1 MTKSGATVNKNRQQ
15 QLRDLPS
22 VSVILD
28 HMEWDVARWGHDAVT
43 GSARVQL
50 EALRA
55 AIESGES
62 VALDL
67 SIIQQTIRDGLT
79 DASQPAL
86 KSVFNLTG
94 IVLHSNLG
102 RANLA
107 DAAIDAMNRVAG
119 GANNLEYD
127 LEKGQRGDRDSHIE
141 SLICELTGA
150 EAATVVNNNAAAVL
164 LTLNTLAL
172 GKKVPVSRGELVEIG
187 GSFRVP
193 DIMGRSGCSLVE
205 VGTTN
210 RTHLKDYANAI
221 DADTALLMRVHTSN
235 YRIEGFTNTV
245 PEPELAA
252 LAEQSKIPFVVD
264 MGCGNLIDLKALGLP
279 HEATARQT
287 LEQGAHLVLFSGDKL
302 LGGPQAGVIAGRSD
316 LVASIKQNPL
326 KRALR
331 LDKVTLAALEATLQL
346 YRNPDKLAS
355 TLPTLRLLTR
365 TEADI
370 REQAHRLAPNVTA
383 KLGDQYRVETASVSS
398 QIGSGALPVEVLPSA
413 ALSIKAVNG
422 GDEPLRSLAE
432 RLRQLPKPVIGRLHN
447 GAVLLDLR
455 CLESIHEDAFI
466 EQLAELTQ

>member
-1 MTKSGATVNKNRQQ
+1 MNNNTQQ

-28 HMEWDVARWGHDAVT
+28 HMRDDVARWGHDAVT
-43 GSARVQL
+43 GAARAHL
-50 EALRA
+50 EILRA
-55 AIESGES
+55 AIQSDES
-62 VALDL
+62 VVLDL
-67 SIIQQTIRDGLT
+67 SNIQQTIRDSLT
-79 DASQPAL
+79 DSAQPAL

-107 DAAIDAMNRVAG
+107 DAAIDAMNRVAT

-127 LEKGQRGDRDSHIE
+127 LAKGQRGDRDSHIE

-172 GKKVPVSRGELVEIG
+172 GKTVPVSRGELVEIG

-193 DIMGRSGCSLVE
+193 DIMERSGCRLVE

-210 RTHLKDYANAI
+210 RTHLKDYANAL

-245 PEPELAA
+245 PETELAT
-252 LAEQSKIPFVVD
+252 LAKKNNIPFVVD

-279 HEATARQT
+279 HEATAQQT
-287 LEQGAHLVLFSGDKL
+287 LDHGAHLVLFSGDKL
-302 LGGPQAGVIAGRSD
+302 LGGPQAGILAGRSD

-346 YRNPDKLAS
+346 YRNPDELVS

-365 TEADI
+365 AEDDI
-370 REQAHRLAPNVTA
+370 RQQADRLGPNVSSH
-383 KLGDQYRVETASVSS
+383 LGDSYLVETASVSS

-413 ALSIKAVNG
+413 ALSITAANG
-422 GDEPLRSLAE
+422 EDEPLRSLAL

-447 GAVLLDLR
+447 GSLLLDLR
-455 CLESIHEDAFI
+455 CLEPIHEDAFI
-466 EQLAELTQ
+466 EQLSELTR

>member
-1 MTKSGATVNKNRQQ
+1 MNNNTQQ

-28 HMEWDVARWGHDAVT
+28 HMRDDVARWGHDAVT
-43 GSARVQL
+43 GAARAHL
-50 EALRA
+50 EMLRA
-55 AIESGES
+55 AIQSDEP
-62 VALDL
+62 VVLDL
-67 SIIQQTIRDGLT
+67 ASIQQTIRDSLT
-79 DASQPAL
+79 DSAQPAL

-107 DAAIDAMNRVAG
+107 DAAIDAMNRVAT

-172 GKKVPVSRGELVEIG
+172 GKTVPVSRGELVEIG

-193 DIMGRSGCSLVE
+193 DIMGRSGCRLVE

-210 RTHLKDYANAI
+210 RTHRKDYANAI

-245 PEPELAA
+245 PETELAT
-252 LAEQSKIPFVVD
+252 LAEENNIPFVVD

-279 HEATARQT
+279 HEATAQQT
-287 LEQGAHLVLFSGDKL
+287 LDHGADLVLFSGDKL
-302 LGGPQAGVIAGRSD
+302 LGGPQAGIIAGRSD

-326 KRALR
+326 KRTLR

-346 YRNPDKLAS
+346 YRNPDELVS

-365 TEADI
+365 AEDDI
-370 REQAHRLAPNVTA
+370 RQQADRLGPNVSSH
-383 KLGDQYRVETASVSS
+383 LGDSYRVETASVSS

-413 ALSIKAVNG
+413 ALSITAVNG
-422 GDEPLRSLAE
+422 EDEPLRSLAK

-447 GAVLLDLR
+447 GALLLDLR
-455 CLESIHEDAFI
+455 CLEPIHEDAFI
-466 EQLAELTQ
+466 EQLSEFTR

>member
-1 MTKSGATVNKNRQQ
+1 VNNNTQQ

-28 HMEWDVARWGHDAVT
+28 HMRDDVARWGHDAVT
-43 GSARVQL
+43 GAARAHL
-50 EALRA
+50 EILRA
-55 AIESGES
+55 AIQSDEP

-67 SIIQQTIRDGLT
+67 SSIQQTIRDLLT
-79 DASQPAL
+79 DSAQPAL

-107 DAAIDAMNRVAG
+107 DAAIDAMNRVAT

-127 LEKGQRGDRDSHIE
+127 LAKGQRGDRDSHIE

-172 GKKVPVSRGELVEIG
+172 GKTVPVSRGELVEIG

-193 DIMGRSGCSLVE
+193 DIMGRSGCRLVE

-245 PEPELAA
+245 PETELAT
-252 LAEQSKIPFVVD
+252 LAEENNIPFVVD

-279 HEATARQT
+279 HEATAQQT
-287 LEQGAHLVLFSGDKL
+287 LDHGADLVLFSGDKL
-302 LGGPQAGVIAGRSD
+302 LGGPQAGIIAGRAN
-316 LVASIKQNPL
+316 LIASIKQNPL

-331 LDKVTLAALEATLQL
+331 LDKLTLAALEATLQL
-346 YRNPDKLAS
+346 YRNPDELVS

-365 TEADI
+365 AEDDI
-370 REQAHRLAPNVTA
+370 RQQADRLGPNVSSH
-383 KLGDQYRVETASVSS
+383 LGDSYRVETASVSS

-413 ALSIKAVNG
+413 ALSITAANG
-422 GDEPLRSLAE
+422 EDEPLRSLAL

-447 GAVLLDLR
+447 GSLLLDLR
-455 CLESIHEDAFI
+455 CLEPSHEDAFI
-466 EQLAELTQ
+466 EQLSELTR

>member
-1 MTKSGATVNKNRQQ
+1 MNNNGQK

-28 HMEWDVARWGHDAVT
+28 HMQSEVELWGHDAVT
-43 GSARVQL
+43 IAARAHLDAQ
-50 EALRA
+50 RA
-55 AIESGES
+55 AIQSGES
-62 VALDL
+62 VSSDL

-79 DASQPAL
+79 TASQPAL

-107 DAAIDAMNRVAG
+107 DAAIEAMNQVAG

-127 LEKGQRGDRDSHIE
+127 LKKGQRGDRDSHVE

-172 GKKVPVSRGELVEIG
+172 GRKVPVSRGELVEIG

-193 DIMGRSGCSLVE
+193 DIMGRSGCSLLE
-205 VGTTN
+205 IGTTN
-210 RTHLKDYANAI
+210 RTHLQDYANAI

-252 LAEQSKIPFVVD
+252 LAKANQIPFVVD

-279 HEATARQT
+279 HEATAQQT
-287 LEQGAHLVLFSGDKL
+287 LAFGADLVLFSGDKL
-302 LGGPQAGVIAGRSD
+302 LGGPQAGIITGRADLIAR
-316 LVASIKQNPL
+316 VKQNPL

-346 YRNPDKLAS
+346 YRNPDELVS
-355 TLPTLRLLTR
+355 RLPTLRLLTR
-365 TEADI
+365 AEESI
-370 REQAHRLAPNVTA
+370 RKQANRLAPEVSSL
-383 KLGDQYRVETASVSS
+383 LGDDYRINTTSVSS

-413 ALSIKAVNG
+413 ALSITAANG
-422 GDEPLRSLAE
+422 EDEPLRALAA
-432 RLRQLPKPVIGRLHN
+432 RLRRLPKPIIGRLHN
-447 GAVLLDLR
+447 GKLLLDLR
-455 CLESIHEDAFI
+455 CLEVIHEDAFI
-466 EQLAELTQ
+466 AQLSELTQ

>member
-1 MTKSGATVNKNRQQ
+1 VNNNTQQ

-28 HMEWDVARWGHDAVT
+28 HMPDDVARWGHDAVT
-43 GSARVQL
+43 GAARAHL
-50 EALRA
+50 EILRA
-55 AIESGES
+55 AIQSDEP

-67 SIIQQTIRDGLT
+67 SSIQQTIRDLLT
-79 DASQPAL
+79 DSAQPAL

-107 DAAIDAMNRVAG
+107 DAAIDAMNRVAT

-127 LEKGQRGDRDSHIE
+127 LAKGQRGDRDSHIE

-172 GKKVPVSRGELVEIG
+172 GKTVPVSRGELVEIG

-193 DIMGRSGCSLVE
+193 DIMGRSGCRLVE

-245 PEPELAA
+245 PETELAT
-252 LAEQSKIPFVVD
+252 LAEENNIPFVVD

-279 HEATARQT
+279 HEATAQQT
-287 LEQGAHLVLFSGDKL
+287 LDHGADLVLFSGDKL
-302 LGGPQAGVIAGRSD
+302 LGGPQAGIIAGRSN

-346 YRNPDKLAS
+346 YRNPDELVS

-365 TEADI
+365 AEDAIRHQAD
-370 REQAHRLAPNVTA
+370 RLGPNVSSH
-383 KLGDQYRVETASVSS
+383 LGDSYRVETASVSS

-413 ALSIKAVNG
+413 ALSITAANG
-422 GDEPLRSLAE
+422 EDEPLRSLAL

-447 GAVLLDLR
+447 GALLLDLR
-455 CLESIHEDAFI
+455 CLEPIHEDAFI
-466 EQLAELTQ
+466 EQLSELTR

>member
-1 MTKSGATVNKNRQQ
+1 MNNNTQQ

-28 HMEWDVARWGHDAVT
+28 HMRDDVARWGHDAVT
-43 GSARVQL
+43 GAARAHL
-50 EALRA
+50 EILRA
-55 AIESGES
+55 AIQSDEP

-67 SIIQQTIRDGLT
+67 SNIQQTIRDLLT
-79 DASQPAL
+79 DSAQPAL

-107 DAAIDAMNRVAG
+107 DAAIDAMNRVAT

-127 LEKGQRGDRDSHIE
+127 LAKGQRGDRDSHIE

-172 GKKVPVSRGELVEIG
+172 GKTVPVSRGELVEIG

-193 DIMGRSGCSLVE
+193 DIMGRSGCRLVE

-245 PEPELAA
+245 PETELAT
-252 LAEQSKIPFVVD
+252 LAEENNIPFVVD

-279 HEATARQT
+279 HEATAQQT
-287 LEQGAHLVLFSGDKL
+287 LDHGADLVLFSGDKL
-302 LGGPQAGVIAGRSD
+302 LGGPQAGIIAGRSD

-346 YRNPDKLAS
+346 YRNPDELVS

-365 TEADI
+365 AEDDI
-370 REQAHRLAPNVTA
+370 RQQADRLGPNVSSH
-383 KLGDQYRVETASVSS
+383 LGDSYRVETASVSS

-413 ALSIKAVNG
+413 ALSITAANG
-422 GDEPLRSLAE
+422 EDEPLRSLAL

-447 GAVLLDLR
+447 GALLLDLR
-455 CLESIHEDAFI
+455 CLEPIHEDAFI
-466 EQLAELTQ
+466 EQLSEPTR

>member
-1 MTKSGATVNKNRQQ
+1 VNNNTQQ

-28 HMEWDVARWGHDAVT
+28 HMRDDVARWGHDAVT
-43 GSARVQL
+43 GAARAHL
-50 EALRA
+50 EVLRA
-55 AIESGES
+55 AIQLDEL
-62 VALDL
+62 VVLDL
-67 SIIQQTIRDGLT
+67 SNIQQTIRDSLT
-79 DASQPAL
+79 DSAQPAL

-107 DAAIDAMNRVAG
+107 DAAIDAMNRVAT

-127 LEKGQRGDRDSHIE
+127 LAKGQRGDRDSHIE

-172 GKKVPVSRGELVEIG
+172 GKTVPVSRGELVEIG

-193 DIMGRSGCSLVE
+193 DIMGRSGCRLVE

-245 PEPELAA
+245 PETELAT
-252 LAEQSKIPFVVD
+252 LAEENNIPFVVD

-279 HEATARQT
+279 HEATAQQT
-287 LEQGAHLVLFSGDKL
+287 LHHGADLVLFSGDKL
-302 LGGPQAGVIAGRSD
+302 LGGPQAGIIAGRSD

-346 YRNPDKLAS
+346 YRNPNELVS

-365 TEADI
+365 AEDDI
-370 REQAHRLAPNVTA
+370 RQQADRLGPNVSSH
-383 KLGDQYRVETASVSS
+383 LGDSYRVETASVSS

-413 ALSIKAVNG
+413 ALSITAANG
-422 GDEPLRSLAE
+422 EDEPLRSLAH

-447 GAVLLDLR
+447 GSLLLDLR
-455 CLESIHEDAFI
+455 CLEPIHEDAFI
-466 EQLAELTQ
+466 EQLSELTR

>member
-1 MTKSGATVNKNRQQ
+1 MNNNTQQ

-28 HMEWDVARWGHDAVT
+28 HMRDDVARWGHDAVT
-43 GSARVQL
+43 GAARAHL
-50 EALRA
+50 EMLRA
-55 AIESGES
+55 AIQSDEP
-62 VALDL
+62 VVLDL
-67 SIIQQTIRDGLT
+67 ASIQQTIRDSLT
-79 DASQPAL
+79 DSAQPAL

-107 DAAIDAMNRVAG
+107 DVAIDAMNRVAT

-172 GKKVPVSRGELVEIG
+172 GKTVPVSRGELVEIG

-193 DIMGRSGCSLVE
+193 DIMGRSGCRLVE

-210 RTHLKDYANAI
+210 RTHRKDYANAI

-245 PEPELAA
+245 PETELAT
-252 LAEQSKIPFVVD
+252 LAEENNIPFVVD

-279 HEATARQT
+279 HEATAQQT
-287 LEQGAHLVLFSGDKL
+287 LDHGADLVLFSGDKL
-302 LGGPQAGVIAGRSD
+302 LGGPQAGIIVGRSD

-346 YRNPDKLAS
+346 YRNPDELVS

-365 TEADI
+365 AEDDI
-370 REQAHRLAPNVTA
+370 RQQADRLGPNVSSH
-383 KLGDQYRVETASVSS
+383 LGDSYRVETASVSS

-413 ALSIKAVNG
+413 ALSITAVNG
-422 GDEPLRSLAE
+422 EDEPLRSLAQ

-447 GAVLLDLR
+447 GALLLDLR
-455 CLESIHEDAFI
+455 CLEPIHEDAFI
-466 EQLAELTQ
+466 EQLSEFTR

>member
-1 MTKSGATVNKNRQQ
+1 MNNNTQQ

-28 HMEWDVARWGHDAVT
+28 HMRDDVARWGHDAVT
-43 GSARVQL
+43 GAARAHL
-50 EALRA
+50 EILRA
-55 AIESGES
+55 AIQSDEP

-67 SIIQQTIRDGLT
+67 SSIQQTIRDLLT
-79 DASQPAL
+79 DSAQPAL

-107 DAAIDAMNRVAG
+107 DAAIDAMNRVAT

-127 LEKGQRGDRDSHIE
+127 LAKGQRGDRDSHIE

-172 GKKVPVSRGELVEIG
+172 GKTVPVSRGELVEIG

-193 DIMGRSGCSLVE
+193 DIMGRSGCRLVE

-245 PEPELAA
+245 PETELAT
-252 LAEQSKIPFVVD
+252 LAEENNILFVVD

-279 HEATARQT
+279 HEATAQQT
-287 LEQGAHLVLFSGDKL
+287 LDHGADLVLFSGDKL
-302 LGGPQAGVIAGRSD
+302 LGGPQAGIIAGRSD

-346 YRNPDKLAS
+346 YRNSDELVS

-365 TEADI
+365 AEDDI
-370 REQAHRLAPNVTA
+370 RQQADRLGPNVSSH
-383 KLGDQYRVETASVSS
+383 LGDSYRVETASVSS

-413 ALSIKAVNG
+413 ALSVTAANG
-422 GDEPLRSLAE
+422 EDEPLRSLGQ

-447 GAVLLDLR
+447 GALLLDLR

-466 EQLAELTQ
+466 EQLSELTR

>member
-1 MTKSGATVNKNRQQ
+1 MNNNTQQ

-28 HMEWDVARWGHDAVT
+28 HMRDDVARWGHDAVT
-43 GSARVQL
+43 GAARAHL
-50 EALRA
+50 EVLRA
-55 AIESGES
+55 AIQSDES
-62 VALDL
+62 VVLDL
-67 SIIQQTIRDGLT
+67 SNIQQTIRDSLT
-79 DASQPAL
+79 DSAQPAL

-107 DAAIDAMNRVAG
+107 DVAIDAMNRVAT

-193 DIMGRSGCSLVE
+193 DIMGRSGCRLVE

-210 RTHLKDYANAI
+210 RTHRKDYANAI

-245 PEPELAA
+245 PETELAT
-252 LAEQSKIPFVVD
+252 LAEENNIPFVVD

-279 HEATARQT
+279 HEATAQQT
-287 LEQGAHLVLFSGDKL
+287 LDHGADLVLFSGDKL
-302 LGGPQAGVIAGRSD
+302 LGGPQAGIIAGRSD

-346 YRNPDKLAS
+346 YRNPDELVS

-365 TEADI
+365 AEDDI
-370 REQAHRLAPNVTA
+370 RQQADRLGPNVSSH
-383 KLGDQYRVETASVSS
+383 LGDSYRVETASVSS

-413 ALSIKAVNG
+413 ALSITAVNG
-422 GDEPLRSLAE
+422 EDEPLRSLAK

-447 GAVLLDLR
+447 GALLLDLR
-455 CLESIHEDAFI
+455 CLEPIHEDAFI
-466 EQLAELTQ
+466 EQLSEFTR

>member
-1 MTKSGATVNKNRQQ
+1 MNNNTQQ

-28 HMEWDVARWGHDAVT
+28 HMRDDVARWGHDAVT
-43 GSARVQL
+43 GAARAHL
-50 EALRA
+50 EILRA
-55 AIESGES
+55 AIQSDES
-62 VALDL
+62 VVLDL
-67 SIIQQTIRDGLT
+67 SNIQQTIRDSLT
-79 DASQPAL
+79 DSAQPAL

-107 DAAIDAMNRVAG
+107 DAAIDAMNRVAT

-172 GKKVPVSRGELVEIG
+172 GKTVPVSRGELVEIG

-193 DIMGRSGCSLVE
+193 DIMGRSGCRLVE

-210 RTHLKDYANAI
+210 RTHRKDYANAI

-245 PEPELAA
+245 PETELAT
-252 LAEQSKIPFVVD
+252 LAEENNIPFVVD

-279 HEATARQT
+279 HEATAQQT
-287 LEQGAHLVLFSGDKL
+287 LDHGADLVLFSGDKL
-302 LGGPQAGVIAGRSD
+302 LGGPQAGIIAGRSD

-346 YRNPDKLAS
+346 YRNPDELVS

-365 TEADI
+365 AENVIRQQAD
-370 REQAHRLAPNVTA
+370 RLGPNVSSH
-383 KLGDQYRVETASVSS
+383 LGDSYRVETASVSS

-413 ALSIKAVNG
+413 ALSITAVNG
-422 GDEPLRSLAE
+422 EDEPLRSLAK

-447 GAVLLDLR
+447 GALLLDLR
-455 CLESIHEDAFI
+455 CLEPIHEDAFI
-466 EQLAELTQ
+466 EQLSEFTR

>member
-1 MTKSGATVNKNRQQ
+1 MNNNTQQ

-28 HMEWDVARWGHDAVT
+28 HMRDDVARWGHDAVT
-43 GSARVQL
+43 GAARAHL
-50 EALRA
+50 EILRA
-55 AIESGES
+55 AIQSDEP
-62 VALDL
+62 VVLDL
-67 SIIQQTIRDGLT
+67 SNIQQTIRDSLT
-79 DASQPAL
+79 DSAQPAL

-107 DAAIDAMNRVAG
+107 DAAIDAMNRVAT

-127 LEKGQRGDRDSHIE
+127 LAKGQRGDRDSHIE

-172 GKKVPVSRGELVEIG
+172 GKTVPVSRGELVEIG

-193 DIMGRSGCSLVE
+193 DIMERSGCSLVE

-245 PEPELAA
+245 PETELAT
-252 LAEQSKIPFVVD
+252 LAEENNIPFVVD

-279 HEATARQT
+279 HEATAQQT
-287 LEQGAHLVLFSGDKL
+287 LDHGADLVLFSGDKL
-302 LGGPQAGVIAGRSD
+302 LGGPQAGIIAGRSN

-346 YRNPDKLAS
+346 YRNPDELVS

-365 TEADI
+365 AEDDI
-370 REQAHRLAPNVTA
+370 RQQADRLGPNVSSH
-383 KLGDQYRVETASVSS
+383 LGDSYRVETASVSS

-413 ALSIKAVNG
+413 ALSITAANG
-422 GDEPLRSLAE
+422 EDEPLRSLAL

-447 GAVLLDLR
+447 GALLLDLR
-455 CLESIHEDAFI
+455 CLEPIHEDAFI
-466 EQLAELTQ
+466 EQLSELTR

>member
-1 MTKSGATVNKNRQQ
+1 MNNNTQQ

-28 HMEWDVARWGHDAVT
+28 HMRDDVARWGHDAVT
-43 GSARVQL
+43 GAARAHL
-50 EALRA
+50 EILRA
-55 AIESGES
+55 AIQSDES
-62 VALDL
+62 VVLDL
-67 SIIQQTIRDGLT
+67 SNIQQTIRDSLT
-79 DASQPAL
+79 DSAQPAL

-107 DAAIDAMNRVAG
+107 DAAIDAMNRVAT

-127 LEKGQRGDRDSHIE
+127 LAKGQRGDRDSHIE

-172 GKKVPVSRGELVEIG
+172 GKTVPVSRGELVEIG

-193 DIMGRSGCSLVE
+193 DIMGRSGCRLVE

-245 PEPELAA
+245 PETELAT
-252 LAEQSKIPFVVD
+252 LAEENNIPFVVD
-264 MGCGNLIDLKALGLP
+264 MGCGNLIDLRALGLP
-279 HEATARQT
+279 HEATAQQT
-287 LEQGAHLVLFSGDKL
+287 LDHGADLVLFSGDKL
-302 LGGPQAGVIAGRSD
+302 LGGPQAGIIAGRSD

-346 YRNPDKLAS
+346 YRNPDELVS

-365 TEADI
+365 AEDDIHKQAD
-370 REQAHRLAPNVTA
+370 RLGPNVSSH
-383 KLGDQYRVETASVSS
+383 LGDSYRVETASISS

-413 ALSIKAVNG
+413 ALSITAANG
-422 GDEPLRSLAE
+422 EDEPLRSLAQ
-432 RLRQLPKPVIGRLHN
+432 RLRQLPTPVIGRLHN
-447 GAVLLDLR
+447 GALLLDLR
-455 CLESIHEDAFI
+455 CLEPIHEDAFI
-466 EQLAELTQ
+466 EQLSELTR

>member
-1 MTKSGATVNKNRQQ
+1 MQ
-15 QLRDLPS
+15 
-22 VSVILD
+22 
-28 HMEWDVARWGHDAVT
+28 WDVARWGHDAVT
-43 GSARVQL
+43 SSARAHL
-50 EALRA
+50 KALRA

-127 LEKGQRGDRDSHIE
+127 LERGQRGDRDSHIE

-370 REQAHRLAPNVTA
+370 QEQAHRLAPNVTA

-455 CLESIHEDAFI
+455 CLEPIHEDAFI

>member
-1 MTKSGATVNKNRQQ
+1 MNNNTQQ

-28 HMEWDVARWGHDAVT
+28 HMRDDVARWGHDAVT
-43 GSARVQL
+43 GAARAHL
-50 EALRA
+50 EMLRA
-55 AIESGES
+55 AIQSDEP
-62 VALDL
+62 VVLDL
-67 SIIQQTIRDGLT
+67 ASIQQTIRDSLT
-79 DASQPAL
+79 DSAQPAL

-107 DAAIDAMNRVAG
+107 DAAIDAMNRVAT

-172 GKKVPVSRGELVEIG
+172 GKTVPVSRGELVEIG

-193 DIMGRSGCSLVE
+193 DIMGRSGCRLVE

-245 PEPELAA
+245 PETELAT
-252 LAEQSKIPFVVD
+252 LAEENNIPFVVD

-279 HEATARQT
+279 HEATAQQT
-287 LEQGAHLVLFSGDKL
+287 LDHGADLVLFSGDKL
-302 LGGPQAGVIAGRSD
+302 LGGPQAGIIAGRSD

-346 YRNPDKLAS
+346 YRNPDELVS

-365 TEADI
+365 AEDDI
-370 REQAHRLAPNVTA
+370 RQQADRLGPNVSSH
-383 KLGDQYRVETASVSS
+383 LGDSYRVETASVSS

-413 ALSIKAVNG
+413 ALSITAVNG
-422 GDEPLRSLAE
+422 EDEPLRSLAK

-447 GAVLLDLR
+447 GALLLDLR
-455 CLESIHEDAFI
+455 CLEPIHEDAFI
-466 EQLAELTQ
+466 EQLSEFTR

>member
-1 MTKSGATVNKNRQQ
+1 MNNNTQQ

-28 HMEWDVARWGHDAVT
+28 HMRDDVARWGHDAVT
-43 GSARVQL
+43 GAARAHL
-50 EALRA
+50 EILRA
-55 AIESGES
+55 AIQSDES
-62 VALDL
+62 VVLDL
-67 SIIQQTIRDGLT
+67 SNIQQTIRDSLT
-79 DASQPAL
+79 DSAQPAL

-107 DAAIDAMNRVAG
+107 DAAIDAMNRVAT

-127 LEKGQRGDRDSHIE
+127 LAKGQRGDRDSHIE

-172 GKKVPVSRGELVEIG
+172 GKTVPVSRGELVEIG

-193 DIMGRSGCSLVE
+193 DIMGRSGCRLVE

-245 PEPELAA
+245 PETELAT
-252 LAEQSKIPFVVD
+252 LAEENNIPFVVD

-279 HEATARQT
+279 HEATAQQT
-287 LEQGAHLVLFSGDKL
+287 LDHGADLVLFSGDKL
-302 LGGPQAGVIAGRSD
+302 LGGPQAGIIAGRSD

-346 YRNPDKLAS
+346 YRNPDELVS

-365 TEADI
+365 AEDDI
-370 REQAHRLAPNVTA
+370 RQQADRLGPNVSSH
-383 KLGDQYRVETASVSS
+383 LGDSYRVETASVSS

-413 ALSIKAVNG
+413 ALSITAANG
-422 GDEPLRSLAE
+422 EDEPLRSLAL

-447 GAVLLDLR
+447 GSLLLDLR
-455 CLESIHEDAFI
+455 CLEPSHEDAFI
-466 EQLAELTQ
+466 EQLSELTR

>member
-1 MTKSGATVNKNRQQ
+1 M
-15 QLRDLPS
+15 
-22 VSVILD
+22 
-28 HMEWDVARWGHDAVT
+28 ARWGHDAVT
-43 GSARVQL
+43 SSARAHL
-50 EALRA
+50 KALRA

-127 LEKGQRGDRDSHIE
+127 LERGQRGDRDSHIE

-164 LTLNTLAL
+164 LTLTTLAL

-221 DADTALLMRVHTSN
+221 DSDTALLMRVHTSN

-370 REQAHRLAPNVTA
+370 REQAHRLAPNLTA

-432 RLRQLPKPVIGRLHN
+432 CLRQLPKPVIGRLHN

-455 CLESIHEDAFI
+455 CLEPIHEEAFI

>member
-1 MTKSGATVNKNRQQ
+1 MNNNTKQ

-28 HMEWDVARWGHDAVT
+28 HMRDDVARWGHDAVT
-43 GSARVQL
+43 GAARAHL
-50 EALRA
+50 EILRA
-55 AIESGES
+55 AIQSDEP

-67 SIIQQTIRDGLT
+67 SSIQRTIRDLLT
-79 DASQPAL
+79 DSAQPAL

-107 DAAIDAMNRVAG
+107 DAAIDAMNRVAT

-127 LEKGQRGDRDSHIE
+127 LAKGQRGDRDSHIE

-172 GKKVPVSRGELVEIG
+172 GKTVPVSRGELVEIG

-193 DIMGRSGCSLVE
+193 DIMGRSGCRLVE

-221 DADTALLMRVHTSN
+221 DSDTALLMRVHTSN

-245 PEPELAA
+245 PETELAT
-252 LAEQSKIPFVVD
+252 LAEENNIPFVVD

-279 HEATARQT
+279 HEATAQQT
-287 LEQGAHLVLFSGDKL
+287 LDHGADLVLFSGDKL
-302 LGGPQAGVIAGRSD
+302 LGGPQAGIIAGRSN

-346 YRNPDKLAS
+346 YRNPDELVS

-365 TEADI
+365 AEDDI
-370 REQAHRLAPNVTA
+370 RQQADRLGPNVSSH
-383 KLGDQYRVETASVSS
+383 LGDSYRVETASVSS

-413 ALSIKAVNG
+413 ALSITAANG
-422 GDEPLRSLAE
+422 EDEPLRSLAQ

-447 GAVLLDLR
+447 GALLLDLR
-455 CLESIHEDAFI
+455 CLEPIHEDAFI
-466 EQLAELTQ
+466 EQLSELTR

>member
-1 MTKSGATVNKNRQQ
+1 VNNNTQQ

-22 VSVILD
+22 VSIILD
-28 HMEWDVARWGHDAVT
+28 HMRDDVARWGHDAVT
-43 GSARVQL
+43 GVARAHL
-50 EALRA
+50 EILRA
-55 AIESGES
+55 AIQSDES
-62 VALDL
+62 VVLDL
-67 SIIQQTIRDGLT
+67 SNIQQTIRDSLT
-79 DASQPAL
+79 DSAQPAL

-107 DAAIDAMNRVAG
+107 DAAIDAMNRVAT

-127 LEKGQRGDRDSHIE
+127 LAKGQRGDRDSHIE

-172 GKKVPVSRGELVEIG
+172 GKTVPVSRGELVEIG

-193 DIMGRSGCSLVE
+193 DIMGRSGCRLVE

-245 PEPELAA
+245 PETELAT
-252 LAEQSKIPFVVD
+252 LAEENNIPFVVD

-279 HEATARQT
+279 HEATAQQT
-287 LEQGAHLVLFSGDKL
+287 LDHGADLVLFSGDKL
-302 LGGPQAGVIAGRSD
+302 LGGPQAGIIAGRAN
-316 LVASIKQNPL
+316 LIASIKQNPL

-346 YRNPDKLAS
+346 YRNPDELVS

-365 TEADI
+365 AEDDI
-370 REQAHRLAPNVTA
+370 RQQADRLGPNVSSH
-383 KLGDQYRVETASVSS
+383 LGDSYRVETASVSS

-413 ALSIKAVNG
+413 ALSITAANG
-422 GDEPLRSLAE
+422 EDEPLRSLAL

-447 GAVLLDLR
+447 GSLLLDLR
-455 CLESIHEDAFI
+455 CLEPIHEDTFI
-466 EQLAELTQ
+466 EQLSELTR

>member
-1 MTKSGATVNKNRQQ
+1 MNNNTQQ

-28 HMEWDVARWGHDAVT
+28 HMRDDVARWGHDAVT
-43 GSARVQL
+43 GAARAHL
-50 EALRA
+50 EILRA
-55 AIESGES
+55 AIQSDEP

-67 SIIQQTIRDGLT
+67 SSIQQTIRDLLT
-79 DASQPAL
+79 DSAQPAL

-107 DAAIDAMNRVAG
+107 DAAIDAMNRVAT

-127 LEKGQRGDRDSHIE
+127 LAKGQRGDRDSHIE

-172 GKKVPVSRGELVEIG
+172 GKTVPVSRGELVEIG

-193 DIMGRSGCSLVE
+193 DIMGRSGCRLVE

-245 PEPELAA
+245 PETELAT
-252 LAEQSKIPFVVD
+252 LAEENNIPFVVD

-279 HEATARQT
+279 HEATAQQT
-287 LEQGAHLVLFSGDKL
+287 LDHGADLVLFSGDKL
-302 LGGPQAGVIAGRSD
+302 LGGPQAGIIAGRSN

-346 YRNPDKLAS
+346 YRNPDELVS

-365 TEADI
+365 AEDDI
-370 REQAHRLAPNVTA
+370 RQQADRLGPNVSSH
-383 KLGDQYRVETASVSS
+383 LGDSYRVETASVSS

-413 ALSIKAVNG
+413 ALSITAANG
-422 GDEPLRSLAE
+422 EDEPLRSLAL

-447 GAVLLDLR
+447 GSLLLDLR
-455 CLESIHEDAFI
+455 CLEPIHEDAFI
-466 EQLAELTQ
+466 EQLSELTR

>member
-1 MTKSGATVNKNRQQ
+1 MNNNTQQ

-28 HMEWDVARWGHDAVT
+28 HMRDDVARWGHDAVT
-43 GSARVQL
+43 GAARAHL
-50 EALRA
+50 EMLRA
-55 AIESGES
+55 AIQSDEP
-62 VALDL
+62 VVLDL
-67 SIIQQTIRDGLT
+67 ASIQQTIRDSLT
-79 DASQPAL
+79 DSAQPAL

-107 DAAIDAMNRVAG
+107 DVAIDAMNRVAT

-172 GKKVPVSRGELVEIG
+172 GKTVPVSRGELVEIG

-193 DIMGRSGCSLVE
+193 DIMGRSGCRLVE

-210 RTHLKDYANAI
+210 RTHRKDYANAI

-245 PEPELAA
+245 PETELAT
-252 LAEQSKIPFVVD
+252 LAEENNIPFVVD

-279 HEATARQT
+279 HEATAQQT
-287 LEQGAHLVLFSGDKL
+287 LDHGADLVLFSGDKL
-302 LGGPQAGVIAGRSD
+302 LGGPQAGIIAGRSD

-326 KRALR
+326 KRTLR

-346 YRNPDKLAS
+346 YRNPDELVS

-365 TEADI
+365 AEDDI
-370 REQAHRLAPNVTA
+370 RQQADRLGPNVSSH
-383 KLGDQYRVETASVSS
+383 LGDSYRVETASVSS

-413 ALSIKAVNG
+413 ALSITAVNG
-422 GDEPLRSLAE
+422 EDEPLRSLAQ

-447 GAVLLDLR
+447 GALLLDLR
-455 CLESIHEDAFI
+455 CLEPIHEDAFI
-466 EQLAELTQ
+466 EQLSEFTR

>member
-1 MTKSGATVNKNRQQ
+1 MNNNTQQ

-28 HMEWDVARWGHDAVT
+28 HMRDDVARWGHDAVT
-43 GSARVQL
+43 GAARAHL
-50 EALRA
+50 EILRA
-55 AIESGES
+55 AIQSDES
-62 VALDL
+62 VVLDL
-67 SIIQQTIRDGLT
+67 SNIQQTIRDSLT
-79 DASQPAL
+79 DSAQPAL

-107 DAAIDAMNRVAG
+107 DAAIDAMIRVAT

-127 LEKGQRGDRDSHIE
+127 LAKGQRGDRDSHIE

-172 GKKVPVSRGELVEIG
+172 GKTVPVSRGELVEIG

-193 DIMGRSGCSLVE
+193 GCRLVE

-245 PEPELAA
+245 PETELAT
-252 LAEQSKIPFVVD
+252 LAEENNIPFVVD

-279 HEATARQT
+279 HEATAQQT
-287 LEQGAHLVLFSGDKL
+287 LDHGADLVLFSGDKL
-302 LGGPQAGVIAGRSD
+302 LGGPQAGIIAGRAN
-316 LVASIKQNPL
+316 LIASIKQNPL

-331 LDKVTLAALEATLQL
+331 LDKLTLAALEATLQL
-346 YRNPDKLAS
+346 YRNPDELVS

-365 TEADI
+365 AEDDI
-370 REQAHRLAPNVTA
+370 RQQADRLGPNVSSH
-383 KLGDQYRVETASVSS
+383 LGDSYRVETASVSS
-398 QIGSGALPVEVLPSA
+398 QIGSGALPIEVLPSA
-413 ALSIKAVNG
+413 ALSITAANG
-422 GDEPLRSLAE
+422 EDEPLRSLAL

-447 GAVLLDLR
+447 GSLLLDLR
-455 CLESIHEDAFI
+455 CLEPSHEDAFI
-466 EQLAELTQ
+466 ALLSELTR

>member
-1 MTKSGATVNKNRQQ
+1 MNNNTQQ

-28 HMEWDVARWGHDAVT
+28 HMRDDVARWGHDAVT
-43 GSARVQL
+43 GAARAHL
-50 EALRA
+50 EILRA
-55 AIESGES
+55 AIQSDES
-62 VALDL
+62 VVLDL
-67 SIIQQTIRDGLT
+67 SNIQQTIRDSLT
-79 DASQPAL
+79 DSAQPAL

-107 DAAIDAMNRVAG
+107 DAAIDAMNRVAT

-127 LEKGQRGDRDSHIE
+127 LAKGQRGDRDSHIE

-172 GKKVPVSRGELVEIG
+172 GKTVPVSRGELVEIG

-193 DIMGRSGCSLVE
+193 DIMGRSGCRLVE

-245 PEPELAA
+245 PETELAT
-252 LAEQSKIPFVVD
+252 LAEENNIPFVVD

-279 HEATARQT
+279 HEATAQQT
-287 LEQGAHLVLFSGDKL
+287 LDHGADLVLFSGDKL
-302 LGGPQAGVIAGRSD
+302 LGGPQAGIIAGRAN

-331 LDKVTLAALEATLQL
+331 LDKLTLAALEATLQL
-346 YRNPDKLAS
+346 YRNPDELVS

-365 TEADI
+365 AEDDI
-370 REQAHRLAPNVTA
+370 RQQADRLGPNVSSH
-383 KLGDQYRVETASVSS
+383 LGDSYRVETASVSS
-398 QIGSGALPVEVLPSA
+398 QIGSGALPIEVLPSA
-413 ALSIKAVNG
+413 ALSITAANG
-422 GDEPLRSLAE
+422 EDEPLRSLAL

-447 GAVLLDLR
+447 GSLLLDLR
-455 CLESIHEDAFI
+455 CLEPSHEDAFI
-466 EQLAELTQ
+466 EQLSELTR